1 MPRDSFVNTF
11 KVALLLCLGC
21 SLLVSAAAIGLRD
34 QQKFNKLREQ
44 QKNIL
49 VAAGAFDPEVNSV
62 SEVPKLFEEK
72 VEVKLIDLDTGEVVP
87 SEQYSET
94 IMVENVS
101 EYDQRRATTNSKLSY
116 EIPGEED
123 IANIKTRE
131 NYSQVYFVKN
141 DEGKQSRLVLPIRGY
156 GLWSILRGFISV
168 DLTTLSDDP
177 STLEVAGLT
186 YYEQAETPG
195 LGGEVDNPSWK
206 ALWQGKH
213 IYDSDGNVE
222 LDVVK
227 QPNSDYEV
235 DALAGATI
243 TSNGVANMMS
253 YWFGENGFGPYLKQQ
268 MKQ

>member
-34 QQKFNKLREQ
+34 QQKFNKQREQ

-49 VAAGAFDPEVNSV
+49 IAAGAFDPETNSV

-72 VEVKLIDLDTGEVVP
+72 VEVKVIDLDTGKVVP
-87 SEQYSET
+87 PEEYPNT
-94 IMVENVS
+94 IQVEDVA
-101 EYDQRRATTNSKLSY
+101 EYDQRRAGNANALSA

-123 IANIKTRE
+123 VANIKTRE
-131 NYSQVYFVKN
+131 KYSQVYFVKN
-141 DEGKQSRLVLPIRGY
+141 EEGKQSRLVLPIRGY
-156 GLWSILRGFISV
+156 GLWSILRGFISI
-168 DLTTLSDDP
+168 DLSTLTEDP

-206 ALWQGKH
+206 ALWPGKH
-213 IYDSDGNVE
+213 IYDKDGNVE

-253 YWFGENGFGPYLKQQ
+253 YWFGEKGFGPYLKQQ
-268 MKQ
+268 MK